1 MKAQKVR
8 LSDEIVQAKAREYA
22 NMLDITDL
30 SFSNG
35 WLHAFKQRYEF
46 QKWRIFGE
54 SEDAQIQNIDEE
66 IEWIK
71 ERIRAYALSDVYNM
85 NETGLYLSL
94 APDFTIA
101 RHQIEGAKKNKTRLS
116 IAFTCN
122 ADESDRFEPLIIEH
136 AAKPRCF
143 KKRTGEQLGFFY
155 RSNSKA

>member
-1 MKAQKVR
+1 MEAQKVR

-35 WLHAFKQRYEF
+35 WLHAFKQRYGF

-85 NETGLYLSL
+85 DETGLYPSL
-94 APDFTIA
+94 APDSTIA

-122 ADESDRFEPLIIEH
+122 ADGSDRFEPLIIGH